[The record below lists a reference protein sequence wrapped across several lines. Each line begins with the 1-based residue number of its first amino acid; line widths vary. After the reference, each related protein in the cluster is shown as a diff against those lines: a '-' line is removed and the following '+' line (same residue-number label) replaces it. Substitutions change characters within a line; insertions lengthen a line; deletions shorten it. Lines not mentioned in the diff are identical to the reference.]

1 MGEKGNVAD
10 AAAAIAAAPLADGS
24 GVVGAVVSG
33 VGDAAGA
40 GVTVVSDV
48 ADATRS
54 KVTEIAADHLIDE
67 GRERLRGGRGD
78 TTAAAGS
85 SDSADQ
91 GEDDQSDG
99 GPQS

>member
-54 KVTEIAADHLIDE
+54 KLTEIAADHLIDE
-67 GRERLRGGRGD
+67 GRTRLRGGGE
-78 TTAAAGS
+78 TTSAADSGG
-85 SDSADQ
+85 SADQ
-91 GEDDQSDG
+91 GKDDRPDG